1 MEPSP
6 FARTGRTLRGRT
18 TEVNDML
25 LLKNGFIIDGTG
37 EAGYP
42 GSLLIDG
49 KKIVEVA
56 RGGIDAKCETIDCG
70 GKAVAPGFIDI
81 HSHNDWFLVSPD
93 RPEFIPPFLEQGI
106 TTFVGGNCGFGT
118 SGFKK
123 GTAHRGLLE
132 NNLFKAGHHGI
143 TWDGL
148 DEYFDR
154 LERGGMRANLVNLCG
169 HGTTR
174 VSIKGYDPSPMTR
187 AEMDEA
193 LRLIAESM
201 DRGARGV
208 SFGMGYAPDIFTTP
222 AEQEEVA
229 RLVKSRDGIITV
241 HVRAF
246 SSVSGSYP
254 LKPFGEPHNLKALR
268 EFLDLARKTGVRMHI
283 SHLIFV
289 GARTWK
295 TLDRALAL
303 IDRAIDDGVDVRFD
317 TYAHHCGATVITGI
331 LPEWFM
337 AEVPAAYDNPKLL
350 KKTRML
356 MKISFALLGFNT
368 ADMQL
373 ASANH
378 PELDQFNGMFLADIA
393 RERKMTYF
401 ENYIDIA
408 KRSDSTA
415 RMLLHKY
422 GNPEIT
428 DALMKHRASHF
439 MTDAWVEPSGLQNP
453 AAYGCFPRFLQ
464 LARERKLLSLEDAV
478 HRMTGKNAERMRVPG
493 RGFLRKGYAADITVF
508 DRESV
513 RDNTTTADSG
523 VRPGG
528 IDMVFLN
535 GARVVRG
542 GRADAS
548 VTAGEAIR

>member
-1 MEPSP
+1 
-6 FARTGRTLRGRT
+6 
-18 TEVNDML
+18 ML
-25 LLKNGFIIDGTG
+25 LLKNGFIVDGTG
-37 EAGYP
+37 KAGYS
-42 GSLLIDG
+42 GSLLMDG
-49 KKIVEVA
+49 KRIAEVA
-56 RGGIDAKCETIDCG
+56 HGEIEADCESIDCG
-70 GKAVAPGFIDI
+70 GRVISPGFIDM

-93 RPEFIPPFLEQGI
+93 SPEFITPFLEQGI
-106 TTFVGGNCGFGT
+106 TTFVGGNCGFGA

-132 NNLFKAGHHGI
+132 NNLFKAGHRGI
-143 TWDGL
+143 SWNSLG
-148 DEYFDR
+148 EYYDHI
-154 LERGGMRANLVNLCG
+154 ERAGMRTNLVSLCG

-193 LRLIAESM
+193 LGLIDESM
-201 DRGARGV
+201 DQGARGV

-229 RLVKSRDGIITV
+229 RLVKSRDGILAV

-246 SSVSGSYP
+246 SSVSGAYP

-268 EFLDLARKTGVRMHI
+268 EFLDLARKTGVRLQI

-295 TLDRALAL
+295 TLERTLAL
-303 IDRAIDDGVDVRFD
+303 IDRAIDDGLDVRFD
-317 TYAHHCGATVITGI
+317 TYAHYCGATVITGI

-378 PELDQFNGMFLADIA
+378 PDLDRFNGMFLADIA
-393 RERKMTYF
+393 AERKMTHF
-401 ENYIDIA
+401 DNYIDIA
-408 KRSDSTA
+408 RQSDSTA

-422 GNPEIT
+422 SNPKIIEE
-428 DALMKHRASHF
+428 LMKHRASHF

-453 AAYGCFPRFLQ
+453 AAFGCFPRFLQ

-478 HRMTGKNAERMRVPG
+478 HRMTGKNAERMRIPE
-493 RGFLRKGYAADITVF
+493 RGLLLKGYAADITVF
-508 DRESV
+508 DRGSV
-513 RDNTTTADSG
+513 RDNTTTVDPAA
-523 VRPGG
+523 RPGG
-528 IDMVFLN
+528 IDMVFVN
-535 GARVVRG
+535 GKSVVKG
-542 GRADAS
+542 GRADPS
-548 VTAGEAIR
+548 VMAGEAIR